1 MSAGCNNV
9 VVMLANLAG
18 GFLVDALGIRSIFLL
33 CAGILLA
40 SFLLFCL
47 TLRLG
52 HARSI
57 RPYEVADDPVEQAL
71 TGTPMAHP

>member
-1 MSAGCNNV
+1 MSAGCNKV
-9 VVMLANLAG
+9 VVRLANLAG

-33 CAGILLA
+33 CASILLA

-52 HARSI
+52 MPAASGPMKWPTI
-57 RPYEVADDPVEQAL
+57 RWSK
-71 TGTPMAHP
+71 H